1 MTQRAQDQ
9 AAEEF
14 SRLVTI
20 MDRLRSPGGCPW
32 DGEQTHASLVR
43 YLIEEAYEVVEAIEA
58 PEGVNTALLREELG
72 DVLLQ
77 VVFHARIAREAPD
90 GFGIADVVRGL
101 NEKLVRRHPHVFAD
115 SDSVRGDDAP
125 SAPASARGVGNSD
138 LEELTRR
145 WDDIKRAEKPE
156 RRDPFDGIPPALP
169 ALAFAEKALNK
180 AAKASLPLPDERG
193 YWPGGRPETTPPPAA
208 AKAGP
213 SEGRA
218 AAETRAPGRTPD
230 VEVSPESVVP
240 GSSTGEEDRLGRELL
255 GLVVEA
261 RRRGVDPEKAL
272 RGVVREF
279 TDSSRGI
286 T

>member
-1 MTQRAQDQ
+1 MTERTQDR

-58 PEGVNTALLREELG
+58 PEGIDPGLLREELG

-77 VVFHARIAREAPD
+77 VVFHARIAQETDDAAG
-90 GFGIADVVRGL
+90 GFDIADVVRGL
-101 NEKLVRRHPHVFAD
+101 NGKLVRRHPHVFAE
-115 SDSVRGDDAP
+115 SDRATITDGTSDA
-125 SAPASARGVGNSD
+125 ASPRGVDSAD

-193 YWPGGRPETTPPPAA
+193 QWPARRPEASPAEA
-208 AKAGP
+208 QD
-213 SEGRA
+213 
-218 AAETRAPGRTPD
+218 PGRTPD
-230 VEVSPESVVP
+230 VEVSPESVLP
-240 GSSTGEEDRLGRELL
+240 GSSQGEENRLGRQLL